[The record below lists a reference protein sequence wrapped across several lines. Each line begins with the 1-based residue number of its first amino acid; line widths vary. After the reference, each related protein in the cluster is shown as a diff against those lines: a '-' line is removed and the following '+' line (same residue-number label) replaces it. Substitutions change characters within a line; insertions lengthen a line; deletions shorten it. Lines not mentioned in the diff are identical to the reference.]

1 MKVTI
6 VTRPGNRV
14 SINNQQRATVK
25 TVGIGSGGGGA
36 SLLTQLVDVDATDSD
51 SGEVLVYDEAA
62 GKYVIKTIPEIDGG
76 TF

>member
-1 MKVTI
+1 MKVTV
-6 VTRPGNRV
+6 VTPPGNRV
-14 SINNQQRATVK
+14 SINNQQRATIR
-25 TVGIGSGGGGA
+25 TVGLGTGGGA

-76 TF
+76 LF